1 MLLYKFSINSVVP
14 LSIFIKYLS
23 IIISNKVIKFYEGE
37 LSSNSD

>member
-1 MLLYKFSINSVVP
+1 MLLYKFSINSVVS

-23 IIISNKVIKFYEGE
+23 IIISNKTIKLYEGE